1 MVVASERVDSLCFRA
16 ANGRA
21 VTVAAR
27 SRKPE
32 WEAEKRCNGEIRGD
46 DEGGEHENLEE
57 LNREAYQ

>member
-1 MVVASERVDSLCFRA
+1 VVVASERVDSLCFRA

-27 SRKPE
+27 SQKPD

-46 DEGGEHENLEE
+46 DEMQKEVNMKIDKSRGLI
-57 LNREAYQ
+57 